1 MPKKLFVLL
10 TGAAAVAAL
19 TACSS
24 TADPA
29 SPLSSSAPPSSSSGE
44 QPAAAGPEIGAAG
57 SDCPLPISIS
67 VADKWKASAIEG
79 EPELLCEISA
89 RPAGSIGFLRIYHKK
104 GTTDAK
110 AALTAY
116 TAKPQY
122 SGVKLT
128 DIKAGSVAGEEAS
141 YTIDSSGDKSP
152 GLVFAVPVSDGTVLV
167 SLDSLDDDIQRDNRP
182 AYELAKSSLKVIG

>member
-1 MPKKLFVLL
+1 MPKKIFALL

-24 TADPA
+24 NDPA
-29 SPLSSSAPPSSSSGE
+29 SSPSSSASPEPSGA
-44 QPAAAGPEIGAAG
+44 PAAAAGSEIGAAG
-57 SDCPLPISIS
+57 SACPLPVSIS
-67 VADKWKASAIEG
+67 VADKWKPSAIEG

-122 SGVKLT
+122 SDVKLT
-128 DIKAGSVAGEEAS
+128 DIKAGAVAGEEAA
-141 YTIDSSGDKSP
+141 YAIDSSGTKTP
-152 GLVFAVPVSDGTVLV
+152 GLVFAVPVSDGTVVV
-167 SLDSLDDDIQRDNRP
+167 SLDSLDEEIQRDNRP
-182 AYELAKSSLKVIG
+182 AYDLAKSSLKVIG

>member
-1 MPKKLFVLL
+1 MPKMFFALL

-24 TADPA
+24 SADPA
-29 SPLSSSAPPSSSSGE
+29 SPSSSSQPSPSGA
-44 QPAAAGPEIGAAG
+44 QPAAAGTEIGAAG
-57 SDCPLPISIS
+57 SACTLPVSIS
-67 VADKWKASAIEG
+67 VADKWKPSAIEG

-104 GTTDAK
+104 GATDAK

-116 TAKPQY
+116 TAKPTY
-122 SGVKLT
+122 SDVKLS
-128 DIKAGSVAGEEAS
+128 DIKAGSVAGEEVS
-141 YTIDSSGDKSP
+141 YTIDSSGTKSP

-167 SLDSLDDDIQRDNRP
+167 SLDSLDDEIQQGNRP

>member
-1 MPKKLFVLL
+1 MPKKYFALL
-10 TGAAAVAAL
+10 TGVAAVAAL

-24 TADPA
+24 SDPA
-29 SPLSSSAPPSSSSGE
+29 SPPSSSAATTQPSGA
-44 QPAAAGPEIGAAG
+44 QPAAAGTEIGAAG
-57 SDCPLPISIS
+57 SACALPVSIS
-67 VADKWKASAIEG
+67 VADKWKPSAIEG

-104 GTTDAK
+104 GATDAK

-122 SGVKLT
+122 SDVKLS
-128 DIKAGSVAGEEAS
+128 DIKAGSVAGEEVS
-141 YTIDSSGDKSP
+141 YTIDSSGTKSP

-167 SLDSLDDDIQRDNRP
+167 SLDSLDDEIQQDNRP
-182 AYELAKSSLKVIG
+182 AYELAKSSLKVIA

>member
-1 MPKKLFVLL
+1 MPKKIFALL

-24 TADPA
+24 STDPA
-29 SPLSSSAPPSSSSGE
+29 SPSSSSPPPSSGA
-44 QPAAAGPEIGAAG
+44 QPAASGSEIGAAG
-57 SDCPLPISIS
+57 SACPLPVSIS
-67 VADKWKASAIEG
+67 VADKWKPSAIEG

-89 RPAGSIGFLRIYHKK
+89 RPAGSIGFLRIYHKR

-122 SGVKLT
+122 SDIKLT
-128 DIKAGSVAGEEAS
+128 DIKAGAVAGEEAA
-141 YTIDSSGDKSP
+141 YTIDSSGTKTP
-152 GLVFAVPVSDGTVLV
+152 GLVFAVPVSDGTVVV
-167 SLDSLDDDIQRDNRP
+167 SLDSLDEEIQQDNRP